1 MRYSRKYDL
10 SSIVNIKKA
19 KIKPPKAWYTL
30 VATWFFIGLFPFASG
45 TLGSLGVYPVY
56 WWIINNA
63 STINQVKDFFWIAA
77 LITTVI
83 GTIAVEKYEK
93 AINTRDHSSVVID
106 EVLGMLICMAIGY
119 KEAFALSKTFSF
131 LEFSTLTKAFFIC
144 FIAFRFFD
152 ITKILFIR
160 LIDKNMKNSIGVM
173 LDDALA
179 GLYAGFT
186 IIIASNL
193 SQFIGKYV

>member
-30 VATWFFIGLFPFASG
+30 IATWFFVGLFPIASG
-45 TLGSLGVYPVY
+45 TLGSLSVYPVY

-63 STINQVKDFFWIAA
+63 ATIHEVVNFFWIGAA
-77 LITTVI
+77 LTAVI

-106 EVLGMLICMAIGY
+106 EVLGMFICMAIGY
-119 KEAFALSKTFSF
+119 KEAFALSKNFSI
-131 LEFSTLTKAFFIC
+131 LGLTALTKAFLLC
-144 FIAFRFFD
+144 FLAFRFFD
-152 ITKILFIR
+152 ITKIFFIR
-160 LIDKNMKNSIGVM
+160 AIDRNMKNSVGVM

-179 GLYAGFT
+179 GLYAGFA
-186 IIIASNL
+186 IIVASNL
-193 SQFIGKYV
+193 FNIVSKYV